1 MTSTDFTLQ
10 LLDRESNHYANAIL
24 VAHTGADTQAA
35 MACEA
40 LAGRMAAAVRNHRDG
55 YTKDASWTVDGVI
68 KRLQKVSLRPSV
80 QHDPVAAD
88 NIRLAIRALRTLT
101 EPALADSDPIDIF
114 IFNS

>member
-10 LLDRESNHYANAIL
+10 LLDRYQSHYANAIL
-24 VAHTGADTQAA
+24 VARNEKDTHAYTS
-35 MACEA
+35 C
-40 LAGRMAAAVRNHRDG
+40 LDAVDAVASQVKLYRDQL
-55 YTKDASWTVDGVI
+55 TKDASWTIDGVI
-68 KRLQKVSLRPSV
+68 KRLQKVNLRPSV